1 MDKKLDLEKLPD
13 GIIVKTKGSGF
24 ERNEPDE
31 INTYYIK
38 IGDKLIN
45 STGFLYVDEYDGS
58 ISLDTDW
65 EDYDIEKIWELPI
78 FRIDISYVVKNYIL
92 NESNEVAKKLIYDNK
107 EVRTFTKTELKEK
120 MESILG
126 YPIKITED

>member
-1 MDKKLDLEKLPD
+1 MLKLDLEKLQD
-13 GIIVKTKGSGF
+13 GVIVKVKGSGF
-24 ERNEPDE
+24 ERSEPDE

-45 STGFLYVDEYDGS
+45 STGFLYVDEYDDS
-58 ISLDTDW
+58 VSLCTDW

-78 FRIDISYVVKNYIL
+78 FRIDISYIVKNYIL
-92 NESNEVAKKLIYDNK
+92 NENSEVAKKLIYENK

>member
-1 MDKKLDLEKLPD
+1 MDKLDLEKFPD
-13 GIIVKTKGSGF
+13 GVIVKTKGSGF
-24 ERNEPDE
+24 ERSESDE

-45 STGFLYVDEYDGS
+45 NTGFLYVDEYDGFV
-58 ISLDTDW
+58 SLCTDW

-78 FRIDISYVVKNYIL
+78 FKIDISYVVKNYIL
-92 NESNEVAKKLIYDNK
+92 NESSEIAKKLIYENK
-107 EVRTFTKTELKEK
+107 KIRTFTNTELKEK
-120 MESILG
+120 MENILG

>member
-1 MDKKLDLEKLPD
+1 MKLDLEKLSD
-13 GIIVKTKGSGF
+13 GVIVKTKGSGF
-24 ERNEPDE
+24 ERKKPDE

-45 STGFLYVDEYDGS
+45 SAGFLYVDSYDGFVN
-58 ISLDTDW
+58 LDTDW

-78 FRIDISYVVKNYIL
+78 FRIDISYIIKNYIL
-92 NESNEVAKKLIYDNK
+92 DESSEIATKLIYENK
-107 EVRTFTKTELKEK
+107 EIRTFTKTELKEK

-126 YPIKITED
+126 YPIKIIED

>member
-1 MDKKLDLEKLPD
+1 MEKLNLEKLPD
-13 GIIVKTKGSGF
+13 GVIVKTKGSGF
-24 ERNEPDE
+24 ERKEPDE

-45 STGFLYVDEYDGS
+45 SSGFLYVYEYDDDGS
-58 ISLDTDW
+58 VNLGTDL

-78 FRIDISYVVKNYIL
+78 FRVDISYVVKNYIL
-92 NESNEVAKKLIYDNK
+92 NKKVAKKLIYENK